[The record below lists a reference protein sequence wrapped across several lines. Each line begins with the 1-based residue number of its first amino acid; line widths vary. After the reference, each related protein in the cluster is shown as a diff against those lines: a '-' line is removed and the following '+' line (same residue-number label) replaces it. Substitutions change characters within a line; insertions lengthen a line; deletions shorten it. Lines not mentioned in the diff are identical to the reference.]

1 MNSYMKF
8 KIEKETRWDVTKMD
22 IVTKYFI
29 WAGTQ
34 CLALVNTEEEALV
47 MYDKIKASYIQG
59 ETVVIK
65 EEDITFEF

>member
-65 EEDITFEF
+65 EEDIEFE

>member
-1 MNSYMKF
+1 MNCYMKF

-22 IVTKYFI
+22 IVTKYFV
-29 WAGTQ
+29 WAGSQ

-47 MYDKIKASYIQG
+47 MYDKIKASYIKG

-65 EEDITFEF
+65 EEDVEFEF

>member
-1 MNSYMKF
+1 MKF
-8 KIEKETRWDVTKMD
+8 KIEKEIRWDVSKMD
-22 IVTKYFI
+22 TVTKYFI

-65 EEDITFEF
+65 EEDIEVK